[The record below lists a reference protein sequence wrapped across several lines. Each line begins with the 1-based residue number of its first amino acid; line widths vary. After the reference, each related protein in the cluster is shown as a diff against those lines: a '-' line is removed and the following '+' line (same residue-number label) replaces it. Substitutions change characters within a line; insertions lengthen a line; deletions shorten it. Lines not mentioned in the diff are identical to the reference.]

1 VPRCREPARHGKIVA
16 MAVGVRVATGVAV
29 AAVLLSGCGSRAARE
44 TSSAPTSSAPH
55 PTSSVLPVT
64 PSSATGTDQGP
75 RPSRAEVA
83 EVATTLRRYLHAWS
97 AEGPSAASRFL
108 VPSQRTRTDRGV
120 PRISAGTVTSYRL
133 DHWDG
138 PRTLTLLVSMDL
150 VFANDPAGW
159 NRGANDRFVT
169 GHSTGDRG
177 YLLELA
183 TSP

>member
-1 VPRCREPARHGKIVA
+1 MIVA
-16 MAVGVRVATGVAV
+16 MAVGARVAIGVAV
-29 AAVLLSGCGSRAARE
+29 VAVLVSGCGGRAARE
-44 TSSAPTSSAPH
+44 PAPAAVSSLPP

-64 PSSATGTDQGP
+64 PSSSTSTHQER

-83 EVATTLRRYLHAWS
+83 AAAATVRQYLRVWA

-108 VPSQRTRTDRGV
+108 VPSQRSRTDRGV
-120 PRISAGTVTSYRL
+120 PQISAGTVTSYRL

-138 PRTLTLLVSMDL
+138 SGPFTLLVSMDL
-150 VFANDPAGW
+150 AFVNDPAGW
-159 NRGANDRFVT
+159 TRGTNDRFVT
-169 GHSTGDRG
+169 AHPTGDHG